1 MLKRI
6 LMYLKDRRHDQI
18 RRQKLFLWEMFRIRD
33 NDFDYRKHLRGSF
46 WDYVR
51 GRIGQRADLT
61 NARKLKTVND
71 YRKATKGL

>member
-6 LMYLKDRRHDQI
+6 KMYFADRRHDKI
-18 RRQKLFLWEMFRIRD
+18 RKQKLFLWEMFRIRD

-61 NARKLKTVND
+61 NARKLKTVKD

>member
-6 LMYLKDRRHDQI
+6 KMYFADRRHDKI
-18 RRQKLFLWEMFRIRD
+18 RKQKLVLWELFHYRD
-33 NDFDYRKHLRGSF
+33 GKFDYKKHLKGSF

-51 GRIGQRADLT
+51 GTIGQRADLKT
-61 NARKLKTVND
+61 ARKMKTVND

>member
-6 LMYLKDRRHDQI
+6 KLYFEHRHHDKI
-18 RRQKLFLWEMFRIRD
+18 RHQKLVLWELFRVRD
-33 NDFDYRKHLRGSF
+33 NKFDYKKQLQGSF

-51 GRIGQRADLT
+51 GRIGQRADLEG
-61 NARKLKTVND
+61 AKKMKTVND